1 MHIVHRIVFVRFV
14 MLIILHFAAYFRSV
28 ESHFFAD
35 NEIWIR
41 FLFRKM
47 ELIQS
52 MNFEVNFLIHE
63 KSAQR
68 KGVGKIQYLNLKIV
82 YAGEMMKLSV

>member
-1 MHIVHRIVFVRFV
+1 
-14 MLIILHFAAYFRSV
+14 
-28 ESHFFAD
+28 
-35 NEIWIR
+35 
-41 FLFRKM
+41 M